1 MSPEEVELYKDAI
14 KIGVPAIIGLLAG
27 LVPYLIERKKISSQM
42 LMEKERSRR
51 EIIISFSEALSK
63 YIGSSSAYISY
74 LLSSEFN
81 GGEEWE
87 KRVSASAAK
96 MLSNEVDRTRAKAL
110 AGIIGNSNVIDSI
123 LFYDR
128 CVSDV
133 ISLLAHPKRTNKEE
147 KKILLEKMKESEKKL
162 LYALGKL
169 L

>member
-1 MSPEEVELYKDAI
+1 MSPEEIELYKDAI
-14 KIGVPAIIGLLAG
+14 KIGVPAIVGLLAG
-27 LVPYLIERKKISSQM
+27 LVPYLIERKKVSSQR
-42 LMEKERSRR
+42 LMEAEKSRR
-51 EIIISFSEALSK
+51 EVIITFSEALSK
-63 YIGSSSAYISY
+63 YIGSSSVYISY

-87 KRVSASAAK
+87 KRVSESSEK
-96 MLSNEVDRTRAKAL
+96 MLENEVDRTRAKAL

-123 LFYDR
+123 LLYDR

-133 ISLLAHPKRTNKEE
+133 ISLLTHPKRTDEEE
-147 KKILLEKMKESEKKL
+147 KNVLLEKMKESEKKL